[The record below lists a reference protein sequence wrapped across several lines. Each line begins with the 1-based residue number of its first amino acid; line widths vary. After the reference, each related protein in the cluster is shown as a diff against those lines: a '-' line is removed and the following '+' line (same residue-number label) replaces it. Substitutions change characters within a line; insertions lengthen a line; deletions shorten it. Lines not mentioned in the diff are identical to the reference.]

1 MSGSVH
7 PLTKPWDR
15 DRAVGERRPQIRR
28 CRAVVAAEEEDR
40 FGVARHLST
49 VGQHHRSGPPALRR
63 STRLPGAST
72 MARPIT
78 TIGAC
83 SGEAFGLRSR
93 SRPRLR
99 LRPALPGQSARAG
112 RRRVSRFQDL
122 RGCCQHQSTSTK
134 QRLRVSDL
142 HPFRHRPLI
151 AGSLI
156 VALGGFG
163 ATATT
168 VACIYLLGLA
178 VVWLC
183 PETRGQPLPQGLNRT
198 GFRRRKRPN
207 HIAPNRFGRFGRIRH
222 ARLTPRITAL
232 ISAWR
237 CDARSAQRRSRAGG
251 DTEATG
257 GLG

>member
-183 PETRGQPLPQGLNRT
+183 PETRGQPLSSRLEPHRVPAPEAAESHCPKPIRQIRSDPSRQIDATHHRVDIGL
-198 GFRRRKRPN
+198 
-207 HIAPNRFGRFGRIRH
+207 AV
-222 ARLTPRITAL
+222 
-232 ISAWR
+232 
-237 CDARSAQRRSRAGG
+237 
-251 DTEATG
+251 
-257 GLG
+257 